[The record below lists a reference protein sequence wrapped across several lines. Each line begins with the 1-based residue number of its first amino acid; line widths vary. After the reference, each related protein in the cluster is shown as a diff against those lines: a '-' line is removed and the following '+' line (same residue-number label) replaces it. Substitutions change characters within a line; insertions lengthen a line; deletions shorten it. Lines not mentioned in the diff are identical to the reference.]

1 VALRR
6 AVPDVADL
14 SLPGLAEHGT
24 LPLGAVRV
32 TDVPLAIAALVSTL
46 QAPGTP
52 GLRMRDGIRA
62 QGPAVF
68 RSALDTLRSSESGR
82 ESVWA
87 ASSLGFQAGVQSWC
101 GLELPFGSA
110 EADVFSALADLA
122 ERFGTGEVRLTP
134 TRTVLLPGVSVAD
147 REPVEAFAREHRL
160 SLERRV
166 PGLQVVACSGAPAC
180 RSAQGETRRL
190 ALRLAEV
197 VRIGAQATGTLHV
210 SGCEK
215 SCAWG
220 GAADITLVHAAD
232 GCRLGFGTDVAQTS
246 AMPVLSLDAVR
257 ERLSLTYGDTPRP
270 RDPAA
275 GHGVT
280 P

>member
-1 VALRR
+1 
-6 AVPDVADL
+6 
-14 SLPGLAEHGT
+14 
-24 LPLGAVRV
+24 
-32 TDVPLAIAALVSTL
+32 
-46 QAPGTP
+46 
-52 GLRMRDGIRA
+52 
-62 QGPAVF
+62 
-68 RSALDTLRSSESGR
+68 
-82 ESVWA
+82 
-87 ASSLGFQAGVQSWC
+87 VQSWC

-110 EADVFSALADLA
+110 EAEVFSALADLA
-122 ERFGTGEVRLTP
+122 ERFGTGQVRLTP

-160 SLERRV
+160 SLERLV
-166 PGLQVVACSGAPAC
+166 SGLRVVACSGAPAC

-246 AMPVLSLDAVR
+246 AMPMLSLDAVR
-257 ERLSLTYGDTPRP
+257 ERLSLTYGDAPSP
-270 RDPAA
+270 RDP